1 MANEIFKDLKT
12 RIALKQNT
20 YKYWTEGDG
29 KDYIPLYGE
38 VCLCEI
44 PAYDEENPNQ
54 YKFRTKG
61 DANKNVDANLIEPN
75 QVLGKAIFSIPYL
88 GYLATYIQTPSG
100 SIVTICFAVSSII
113 LVVIIDILVDS
124 NKKDKKTTK
133 K

>member
-1 MANEIFKDLKT
+1 MPMQYFLNEFSLEASAAFTGCSTETEPSASTIAYLVQKVKDEK
-12 RIALKQNT
+12 
-20 YKYWTEGDG
+20 
-29 KDYIPLYGE
+29 
-38 VCLCEI
+38 
-44 PAYDEENPNQ
+44 NPKQ

-124 NKKDKKTTK
+124 DKKNKKTTK